1 MDSSN
6 LIDFLIFILELR
18 RYGLFTSFLENDLHN
33 VPY

>member
-1 MDSSN
+1 MDSPN

-18 RYGLFTSFLENDLHN
+18 RYSLFKSFLENDLHN